1 MTTIRDRWRSLAGS
15 WLCAAVVVGVAW
27 LLGLAMWTE
36 AEPDIEFREVS
47 FAVDWYV
54 ALPLIAGRCVAVL
67 AGLARGTL
75 ANPVARFLA
84 LAVATAIL
92 AWWAYFSAFGGFCMD
107 PGDTCIVSP
116 LAHATGLF
124 IPVACLL
131 VGLATEAVA
140 RNRRE
145 S

>member
-1 MTTIRDRWRSLAGS
+1 M
-15 WLCAAVVVGVAW
+15 AW

-36 AEPDIEFREVS
+36 AEGDIGFREIS
-47 FAVDWYV
+47 LAIEWYV
-54 ALPLIAGRCVAVL
+54 ALPLIAGGCVALL
-67 AGLARGTL
+67 AGLVRVAVAKAL
-75 ANPVARFLA
+75 ARFLA
-84 LAVATAIL
+84 LAVASAIL
-92 AWWAYFSAFGGFCMD
+92 ATWTYWSAFGGFCID